1 MSIEQQ
7 VLRACALP
15 RASLRMTGSRLVMR
29 KEEGKNRGFI
39 FDAVNTYSCA
49 KVEHVAAEEQ
59 RPGVSPL
66 NSNPDLTATGMLAIS
81 RS

>member
-1 MSIEQQ
+1 
-7 VLRACALP
+7 
-15 RASLRMTGSRLVMR
+15 MR